1 MPRFRL
7 SASIGSKTVALL
19 LLLILLI
26 PVVEVYVFVQVSHQL
41 GFLTTLGVLVLVSI
55 LGAWLVKYGIAVW
68 HRLQQQLGAG
78 NVPTN
83 EIIDGFLVLL
93 AGALLLTP
101 GFVTD
106 ALGIVLLVPPVRAG
120 VRSLARRRYT
130 KQVRIIRAT
139 HTGPT
144 YDVSGE
150 ETGRGEELNP

>member
-1 MPRFRL
+1 M
-7 SASIGSKTVALL
+7 ALL

-41 GFLTTLGVLVLVSI
+41 GFLTTLGVLVLVSL
-55 LGAWLVKYGIAVW
+55 LGAWLVKYEGIAVW
-68 HRLQQQLGAG
+68 QRLQQQLAVG

-106 ALGIVLLVPPVRAG
+106 ALGIVLLLPPVRAG

-139 HTGPT
+139 HPGPIH
-144 YDVSGE
+144 DVSGE
-150 ETGRGEELNP
+150 ETRRGEELNP